1 MADNP
6 DVRVGTAEREQAH
19 SALSRHFS
27 DGRLT
32 LPEFDERSAVV
43 ASANTRRQLD
53 SVFTDLPSPSLDPT
67 ASAPLDLRES
77 TPPANTDE
85 HDGVDGWDWRKT
97 VMAVTPIIAL
107 ILFFVVP
114 VSPSWLFFLL
124 IPLVGAL
131 VAGGNRSRRRNR

>member
-6 DVRVGTAEREQAH
+6 DVRVGTAEREQAL

-43 ASANTRRQLD
+43 ASANTRGQLD
-53 SVFTDLPSPSLDPT
+53 SVFIDLPSPSLNPT
-67 ASAPLDLRES
+67 VSAPLDRRQS
-77 TPPANTDE
+77 TPPANTGE

-97 VMAVTPIIAL
+97 AMAVTPIIAL
-107 ILFFVVP
+107 ILFFVVD
-114 VSPSWLFFLL
+114 VSNNWLFFLL

-131 VAGGNRSRRRNR
+131 VYGGDRSRRRDR

>member
-67 ASAPLDLRES
+67 ASAPLDLRKS
-77 TPPANTDE
+77 TSPANTDE

>member
-6 DVRVGTAEREQAH
+6 DVRVGTAEREQAL
-19 SALSRHFS
+19 SDLSRHFS

-43 ASANTRRQLD
+43 ASANTRGQLD
-53 SVFTDLPSPSLDPT
+53 SVFTDLPSPSLNPS

-77 TPPANTDE
+77 TRPAHTDE

-97 VMAVTPIIAL
+97 AVAVTPIIAL
-107 ILFFVVP
+107 ILFFVVD
-114 VSPSWLFFLL
+114 VANNWLFFLL

-131 VAGGNRSRRRNR
+131 VYGGDRSRRRDR

>member
-6 DVRVGTAEREQAH
+6 DVRVGTAEREQAL

-43 ASANTRRQLD
+43 ASANTRGQLD
-53 SVFTDLPSPSLDPT
+53 SVFTDLPSPSLNPS
-67 ASAPLDLRES
+67 ASAPLDRRES
-77 TPPANTDE
+77 TPPAHTDE
-85 HDGVDGWDWRKT
+85 YDGADGWDWRKT
-97 VMAVTPIIAL
+97 AIAVTPIVAL

-114 VSPSWLFFLL
+114 VPHSWLFFLL

-131 VAGGNRSRRRNR
+131 LAGGNRSRRRDR